1 MTAGILPS
9 REAFGRGLLN
19 SFKAYGKDPFYG
31 MP

>member
-1 MTAGILPS
+1 MTSAFLPS

-19 SFKAYGKDPFYG
+19 SFKAYWDPFYG